1 MFSMFQLTIKLTV
14 RLRDHRAD
22 TSVDCL
28 RIDSVMAGIVLLRVV
43 HRAAVRALQ
52 KVDLPGTGLGKDLQ
66 KEKKE
71 IVKSNEGPVD

>member
-1 MFSMFQLTIKLTV
+1 MFSMFQLAIKLTV

-43 HRAAVRALQ
+43 RRAAVRALR

>member
-28 RIDSVMAGIVLLRVV
+28 RIDSVMAGIVLLCVV
-43 HRAAVRALQ
+43 RRAAVRALR
-52 KVDLPGTGLGKDLQ
+52 KVELLGTDLGKDLQ
-66 KEKKE
+66 KEKKR
-71 IVKSNEGPVD
+71 NC